1 MNMLR
6 FLIRRILTGIL
17 VLWLVATGTFFLFFT
32 AIPVQAV
39 ARNLAGRAASP
50 AVLAETI
57 RYYGLNKPILV
68 QYGHFLNN
76 LVHGNLGV
84 SFYSQENVTT
94 IIHQD
99 LPPTISVVIGGVIL
113 WLIAGLAVGILSAT
127 RARSFFDRIATVGVL
142 AGVSAPTFVV
152 GELLII
158 FVFVQLQDH
167 GITFIT
173 TGYNPITAGFVPWLG
188 CMILPWIT
196 LAIVQAAV
204 YTRLSRGSLLD
215 TLGEDFIRT
224 ARSKG
229 LTERRVLFRHAVR
242 SAMTPVVSQ
251 LGIDIGGLLG
261 GVIVVEQVFGLHGLG
276 FQVVSAISQGDQPT
290 VIGFVIIA
298 SVFVVVANIVV
309 DMSYALLDPRV
320 RLFEDDA

>member
-1 MNMLR
+1 MNMVR

-17 VLWLVATGTFFLFFT
+17 VLWVVATGTFFLFFT

-50 AVLAETI
+50 AVLQETI
-57 RYYGLNKPILV
+57 RYYGLNDPIIV
-68 QYGHFLNN
+68 QYWHFLYNT
-76 LVHGNLGV
+76 LHGNLGT
-84 SFYSQENVTT
+84 SFYSQEAVTT
-94 IIHQD
+94 ILKQD

-113 WLIAGLAVGILSAT
+113 WLIAGLGVGILSAT
-127 RARSFFDRIATVGVL
+127 KARSIFDRLATVGVL

-152 GELLII
+152 GELLIV
-158 FVFVQLQDH
+158 FVFVNLSNH
-167 GITFIT
+167 GISFIT
-173 TGYNPITAGFVPWLG
+173 TGYQPITAGFVPWLG

-215 TLGEDFIRT
+215 TLGEDYIRT

-229 LTERRVLFRHAVR
+229 LTERRVLYRHAVR

-251 LGIDIGGLLG
+251 LGIDVGGLLG
-261 GVIVVEQVFGLHGLG
+261 GVIVVEQVFSLHGLG
-276 FQVVSAISQGDQPT
+276 YQVVAAITNGDQPV
-290 VIGFVIIA
+290 VIGFVLIA
-298 SVFVVVANIVV
+298 SLFVVAANIIV
-309 DMSYALLDPRV
+309 DASYALLDPRV
-320 RLFEDDA
+320 RIS